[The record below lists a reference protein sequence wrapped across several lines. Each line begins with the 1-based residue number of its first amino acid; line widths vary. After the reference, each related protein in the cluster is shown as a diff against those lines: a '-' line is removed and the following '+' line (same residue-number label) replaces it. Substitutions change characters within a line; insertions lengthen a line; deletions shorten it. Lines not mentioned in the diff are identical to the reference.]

1 MTTMHGR
8 WDGTGRN
15 GDGPR
20 QLMIVA
26 KIMVWRGP
34 SSISGDHKTLVRS
47 TSYLQSSKKVFGHGW
62 ENAAG
67 KLRQKREATAGTKL
81 TKPRTKTSFGLY
93 TPVEQERKGLVGRKT
108 SLTPC
113 FSLPQKEPYS
123 FSFKQTRNEEGRK
136 RKSAALALQFWARKG
151 RERERDAH
159 DSGFRMG
166 VW

>member
-1 MTTMHGR
+1 MHGR

-20 QLMIVA
+20 QFMIVG

-81 TKPRTKTSFGLY
+81 TNPRTNHYFWLCTGNLYKAIHRLKECCRQVEAEEVSNSRNKTHQTTYQPLFPALY
-93 TPVEQERKGLVGRKT
+93 MRRA
-108 SLTPC
+108 
-113 FSLPQKEPYS
+113 
-123 FSFKQTRNEEGRK
+123 NI
-136 RKSAALALQFWARKG
+136 
-151 RERERDAH
+151 
-159 DSGFRMG
+159 
-166 VW
+166 